1 MTLKTP
7 VFLESRKLLRGIIME
22 NNGNPATQ
30 KLIRR
35 PKVEELT
42 SLSASAI
49 YSKIAGG
56 TFPLPFRVGAKA
68 VAWRES
74 DVLAWIDNLKTTDV
88 A

>member
-1 MTLKTP
+1 MQ
-7 VFLESRKLLRGIIME
+7 V
-22 NNGNPATQ
+22 

-49 YSKIAGG
+49 YKKIELG
-56 TFPLPFRVGAKA
+56 TFPRPVRIRRQA

-74 DVLAWIDNLKTTDV
+74 DILTWIDDLKTTDI